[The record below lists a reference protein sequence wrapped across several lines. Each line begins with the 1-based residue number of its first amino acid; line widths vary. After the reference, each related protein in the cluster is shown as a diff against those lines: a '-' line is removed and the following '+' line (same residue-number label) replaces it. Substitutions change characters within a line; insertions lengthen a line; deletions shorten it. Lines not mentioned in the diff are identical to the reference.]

1 MRDMSFL
8 DRPDKDTVMAVRQ
21 DIVEDAPKIAQDI
34 MLAEIDKDGD
44 DDGQHDGEEEKRTQ
58 AEESPSESRVLLNG
72 APKGATQSIDDKQ
85 ISAESRHAA
94 LTKSVLEAERAV
106 VDSADD
112 AIRTWMGLEAS
123 GNPLLLHELLLETN
137 AQGRAKPWGEYN
149 LDGFLCVRDR
159 LAADKRVFEHKRAAT
174 EERIQQRKHRELL
187 SGCVWCTC
195 CLASS

>member
-21 DIVEDAPKIAQDI
+21 DIAEDAPKIARDI
-34 MLAEIDKDGD
+34 MLVNSDGD
-44 DDGQHDGEEEKRTQ
+44 DDGQLDSEEEERTQ
-58 AEESPSESRVLLNG
+58 AEESPSESRVLNG

-85 ISAESRHAA
+85 ISAELRHAA
-94 LTKSVLEAERAV
+94 LTKSVLAEERAV

-123 GNPLLLHELLLETN
+123 GNPLLLHELLLETD

-149 LDGFLCVRDR
+149 LDGFSCVRDR
-159 LAADKRVFEHKRAAT
+159 LASDKRAFEHKRAAT
-174 EERIQQRKHRELL
+174 EERIRQREHRELL
-187 SGCVWCTC
+187 CGI
-195 CLASS
+195 